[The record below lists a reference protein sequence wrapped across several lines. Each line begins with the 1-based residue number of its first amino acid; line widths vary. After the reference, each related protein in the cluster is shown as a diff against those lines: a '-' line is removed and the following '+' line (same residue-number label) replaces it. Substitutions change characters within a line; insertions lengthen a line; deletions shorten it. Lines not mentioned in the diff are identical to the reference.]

1 MRVGLIVEGDKD
13 VPVFEELIRKVEP
26 SVTHVIV
33 RPIREGKHRF
43 LARFPAFLWDLG
55 HVHAGGPVDK
65 VIVVRD
71 ADQDD
76 PADIEAE
83 MRQRLERRRHPN
95 FHKGIEFHAT
105 RRETETWLLAD
116 VDAISAVAA
125 RNRGRQVAAIPGP
138 LENIANAKERFIG
151 LLTAAGLPYV
161 PEIVRE
167 ITREADLATLRLQ
180 CPGFRLFEEKVK
192 R

>member
-26 SVTHVIV
+26 SVTNVIV

-43 LARFPAFLWDLG
+43 LARFPAFLWDLA

-71 ADQDD
+71 ADNDD

-83 MRQRLERRRHPN
+83 MRRRLEGRRHPN
-95 FHKGIEFHAT
+95 FRKGIEFHAT

-116 VDAISAVAA
+116 VDAISTVAA
-125 RNRGRQVAAIPGP
+125 GRQVAAIPGP
-138 LENIANAKERFIG
+138 LENIANAKERFMG

-167 ITREADLATLRLQ
+167 ITRQVDLAALRLH